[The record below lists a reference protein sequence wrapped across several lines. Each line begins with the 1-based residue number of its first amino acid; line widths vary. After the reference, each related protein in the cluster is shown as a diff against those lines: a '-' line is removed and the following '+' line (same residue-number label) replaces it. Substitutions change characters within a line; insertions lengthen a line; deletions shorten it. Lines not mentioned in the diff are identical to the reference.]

1 MKTKSTYADMEK
13 FAEYKRRYQRGYRN
27 RNGAN
32 MYGRRRW
39 TSDEDRMVME
49 MSMPDSELGR
59 LIQRS
64 VGAIEHRRI
73 RLRAKLV

>member
-13 FAEYKRRYQRGYRN
+13 FAEYKRRYQKGYRQ

-32 MYGRRRW
+32 LYGRRRW
-39 TSDEDRMVME
+39 TVDEDRLVMA